1 VIIIGEKVNASRKVI
16 RQAIADRDQ
25 KIIERA
31 ILAQDAAGA
40 HYIDLNAGTGTGDA
54 DQEAADLEWLV
65 DVALSCTEKKLALDA
80 ADPRVLQRA
89 AAHLAGRRPW
99 LLNSIS
105 GEGAKLDA
113 LVPLAAE
120 HEVPVIALAMD
131 DSGIPSDVD
140 GRIAACDRILEAAA
154 AAGIAAERIYLDP
167 LSMPISADI
176 SHGQVTLETLRR
188 ISERARE
195 AKTTVGLSNVS
206 FGLPC
211 RSLIN
216 ATFLVA
222 ALSHG
227 LDSAICDPTDPEV
240 RRAIT
245 LGELVAGRDR
255 HCRRYTREVRKGSLE
270 CARPAAT

>member
-1 VIIIGEKVNASRKVI
+1 MIIIGEKVNASRKVI